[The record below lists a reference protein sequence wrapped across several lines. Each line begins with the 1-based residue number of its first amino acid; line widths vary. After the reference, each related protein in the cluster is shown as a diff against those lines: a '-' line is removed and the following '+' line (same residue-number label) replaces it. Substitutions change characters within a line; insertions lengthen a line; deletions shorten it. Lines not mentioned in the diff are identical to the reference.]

1 MSLPQINID
10 TQINT
15 VESLSEPKFYLF
27 VCLFLIAIDILFYG
41 VYDITAKFM
50 TFGSGGKLSIVDTPV
65 WVNLPIIPHDMYL
78 MPTYLL
84 QPT

>member
-1 MSLPQINID
+1 MPLPQINID

-27 VCLFLIAIDILFYG
+27 DLIDIDILFSG
-41 VYDITAKFM
+41 DVTAKFM